1 MTEEATEEKKKRG
14 RPANP
19 KGAIS
24 AVERQATYRKNKLKE
39 GIELSIFLTHKQAAI
54 LRAVSKRAG
63 KTQSETVGELLENST
78 QISPNTTI

>member
-1 MTEEATEEKKKRG
+1 MKEDAVKEMKKRG

-24 AVERQATYRKNKLKE
+24 AVERQATYRKKKLSE

-54 LRAVSKRAG
+54 LREVSKRAG
-63 KTQSETVGELLENST
+63 KTQSETVGELLES
-78 QISPNTTI
+78 SAKDE